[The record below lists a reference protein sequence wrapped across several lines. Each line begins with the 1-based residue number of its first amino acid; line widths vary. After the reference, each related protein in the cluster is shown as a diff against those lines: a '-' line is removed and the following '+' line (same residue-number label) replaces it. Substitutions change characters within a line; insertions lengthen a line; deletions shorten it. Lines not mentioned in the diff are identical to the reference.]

1 MPFDINS
8 MTDDELVAYVGLHK
22 EGGQA
27 AALDTA
33 SLRRIIT
40 VKLAAAGFDVKAPP
54 STSTKKSQSSEDL
67 LNVTADLF
75 RVYRE
80 QSRLLESHLC
90 PVDQRIQNFLNDA
103 LANCGETVNLPTR
116 TVAVDRYG
124 LARELSFPDDADE
137 FFNSEISSYRLS
149 KGGTCIYIYIYLYL
163 KIGFSFNELVVLFVL
178 LTTYN
183 LQRLPN
189 VPTDLHQQIH

>member
-1 MPFDINS
+1 MPFDIDS
-8 MTDDELVAYVGLHK
+8 MTDEELVAYVGLHK

-27 AALDTA
+27 AALDSA

-40 VKLAAAGFDVKAPP
+40 VKLAAAGFDVKSAPP
-54 STSTKKSQSSEDL
+54 PGPNTISGSTSSEDL

-90 PVDQRIQNFLNDA
+90 PVDQRIQDFLNDA
-103 LANCGETVNLPTR
+103 LAGCGETVNLPSK
-116 TVAVDRYG
+116 TVVVDRYG

-149 KGGTCIYIYIYLYL
+149 KGGTYL
-163 KIGFSFNELVVLFVL
+163 ISVVFVVSSN
-178 LTTYN
+178 T
-183 LQRLPN
+183 
-189 VPTDLHQQIH
+189 